1 MRKLKNTSFMA
12 MLVVCAPPF
21 FIAVSI
27 ASTLVASEYN
37 SLSDT
42 MSRLSRPNMSH
53 PWIFQL
59 AVIGYAFLILPL
71 GPLLYSRTKLI
82 WQGILLWTLVLIYSL
97 TGILAAIF
105 KDGDYTIILGN
116 FTKDEFH
123 GFIARL
129 SFSAIIV
136 LIMCCIWIFRHNERW
151 RMWRRLSL
159 LLTLLAI
166 TLVIPFQLET
176 WPHYMGLIQRIIFV
190 CTMIWVFVT
199 AIMLRQPSHQD
210 ENI

>member
-1 MRKLKNTSFMA
+1 MNSSYMA
-12 MLVVCAPPF
+12 TLVVSAPPF
-21 FIAVSI
+21 FVAVSI
-27 ASTLVASEYN
+27 ASTLMASEYN

-42 MSRLSRPNMSH
+42 MSRLSGPEIPH
-53 PWIFQL
+53 PWMFQL

-71 GPLLYSRTKLI
+71 GPLLYSRTKLMR
-82 WQGILLWTLVLIYSL
+82 QGVLLCTLVLIYSV
-97 TGILAAIF
+97 TGILTAIF
-105 KDGDYTIILGN
+105 RDGYHSIILGD
-116 FTKDEFH
+116 FTEDEFH

-129 SFSAIIV
+129 SFSTIIV

>member
-1 MRKLKNTSFMA
+1 MYQIIVILD
-12 MLVVCAPPF
+12 LG
-21 FIAVSI
+21 
-27 ASTLVASEYN
+27 
-37 SLSDT
+37 
-42 MSRLSRPNMSH
+42 SRQT
-53 PWIFQL
+53 I
-59 AVIGYAFLILPL
+59 
-71 GPLLYSRTKLI
+71 
-82 WQGILLWTLVLIYSL
+82 LVLIYSL

-129 SFSAIIV
+129 SFSTIIV

-151 RMWRRLSL
+151 RMWKRLSL

-199 AIMLRQPSHQD
+199 AIMLRQPSHQN